1 MTEQKALRYET
12 GTAIVAGGSGG
23 IGRAIC
29 KRLALSGSNIVLTYN
44 CNRDSAETTAK
55 ELQALGR
62 RSLALRIDL
71 RDAASVAEAVKIAA
85 KEFGNVHTAIYA
97 AGPYINMRHVSRL
110 EPELFEKTV
119 STDVFGAYNFLHTL
133 IPELRRAKG
142 VMVALG
148 TPAIRRTMPKDVMS
162 FAPKAAIEAIV
173 RAIAAEEGR
182 YGVRANLVGVGV
194 ITDGMYQ
201 QLLATG
207 DFDEAFLKA
216 TEQVLAL
223 RRLGRADDIANAVD
237 FLVSDAAAYITGQS
251 LMVDGGYA
259 L

>member
-1 MTEQKALRYET
+1 
-12 GTAIVAGGSGG
+12 
-23 IGRAIC
+23 
-29 KRLALSGSNIVLTYN
+29 
-44 CNRDSAETTAK
+44 
-55 ELQALGR
+55 
-62 RSLALRIDL
+62 
-71 RDAASVAEAVKIAA
+71 
-85 KEFGNVHTAIYA
+85 
-97 AGPYINMRHVSRL
+97 MRHVSRL

-148 TPAIRRTMPKDVMS
+148 TPAIRRAMPKDVMS